1 MGYLA
6 KQSLIAVGLGAA
18 AVLIF
23 KEYGYLAVVVSGV
36 LTAWLLVARPVV
48 FGHRL

>member
-6 KQSLIAVGLGAA
+6 KQSVMAVVLGAA

-23 KEYGYLAVVVSGV
+23 KEYGPLAVA
-36 LTAWLLVARPVV
+36 LTGLLATWLLVSRPVL
-48 FGHRL
+48 FGQKI